1 MAEAPE
7 QLEEEQLPTRAP
19 QAALNAL
26 PTFPDEP
33 SAVNFFGVPHG
44 EVVDRRFDAGRL
56 HRIRV
61 VGEPDGTP

>member
-7 QLEEEQLPTRAP
+7 QLEEEQLPTRDP
-19 QAALNAL
+19 QAALNGL

-61 VGEPDGTP
+61 IGELDGTP